1 MNIVNFTPVTALT
14 GGLLIGLSVALFFI
28 LNGRMIGISGIA
40 SNFLISKDNRI
51 DNFLFLVGLILGP
64 FIYNLISGKE
74 INISIS
80 NSLILLITAG
90 AMVGFG
96 TRLSSGCTSGHGI
109 SGIAS
114 NFLVSKNNRIENFL
128 FLVGLI
134 LGPLIYNLILG
145 KEINISISNSLILL
159 IVGGTLVGFG
169 TRLSSGCTSGHGIS
183 GISRFSLRSIIA
195 TITFMIVG
203 ILTVLITGIL

>member
-1 MNIVNFTPVTALT
+1 MNIINFTPISALT

-28 LNGRMIGISGIA
+28 LNGRMI
-40 SNFLISKDNRI
+40 
-51 DNFLFLVGLILGP
+51 
-64 FIYNLISGKE
+64 
-74 INISIS
+74 
-80 NSLILLITAG
+80 
-90 AMVGFG
+90 
-96 TRLSSGCTSGHGI
+96 GI

-134 LGPLIYNLILG
+134 LGPLIYNLISG
-145 KEINISISNSLILL
+145 KEINISISSSLILL
-159 IVGGTLVGFG
+159 IIGGTLVGFG

-195 TITFMIVG
+195 TITFMLVG

>member
-1 MNIVNFTPVTALT
+1 MNIVNFTPVSALT

-40 SNFLISKDNRI
+40 SNLLVSKNNRI
-51 DNFLFLVGLILGP
+51 DNFLFLIGLILGP
-64 FIYNLISGKE
+64 LIYNLISGKE

-80 NSLILLITAG
+80 NSLILLI
-90 AMVGFG
+90 
-96 TRLSSGCTSGHGI
+96 I
-109 SGIAS
+109 
-114 NFLVSKNNRIENFL
+114 
-128 FLVGLI
+128 
-134 LGPLIYNLILG
+134 
-145 KEINISISNSLILL
+145 
-159 IVGGTLVGFG
+159 GGSLVGFG

-203 ILTVLITGIL
+203 ILTVLATGIL

>member
-1 MNIVNFTPVTALT
+1 MNIVNFTPVSALT

-28 LNGRMIGISGIA
+28 LKGRMIGISGIA
-40 SNFLISKDNRI
+40 SNFLVSKDNRI

-64 FIYNLISGKE
+64 LIYNLISDKA

-109 SGIAS
+109 SGI
-114 NFLVSKNNRIENFL
+114 
-128 FLVGLI
+128 
-134 LGPLIYNLILG
+134 
-145 KEINISISNSLILL
+145 
-159 IVGGTLVGFG
+159 
-169 TRLSSGCTSGHGIS
+169 
-183 GISRFSLRSIIA
+183 SRFSLRSIIA
-195 TITFMIVG
+195 TITFMLVG

>member
-1 MNIVNFTPVTALT
+1 MNIVNFTPISALT

-40 SNFLISKDNRI
+40 SNFLVSKNDRI
-51 DNFLFLVGLILGP
+51 DNFLFLIGLILGP
-64 FIYNLISGKE
+64 LIYNLISGKE

-80 NSLILLITAG
+80 SSLILLI
-90 AMVGFG
+90 
-96 TRLSSGCTSGHGI
+96 I
-109 SGIAS
+109 
-114 NFLVSKNNRIENFL
+114 
-128 FLVGLI
+128 
-134 LGPLIYNLILG
+134 
-145 KEINISISNSLILL
+145 
-159 IVGGTLVGFG
+159 GGSLVGFG

-203 ILTVLITGIL
+203 VLTVLVTGIL